1 MNLTPYLVAL
11 ALAFMAESMTEYLFA
26 SWIDWAVSKWPSF
39 GKAQPLKYV
48 AAIVGVAFAF
58 AYSLDL
64 IAAMLG
70 AIPNPAW
77 VGVLLTGLAV
87 GRGANYVHDFAKT
100 YLGLNS

>member
-11 ALAFMAESMTEYLFA
+11 ALAFMAESMTEYVFA
-26 SWIDWAVSKWPSF
+26 SWIDWLAKKHPAVKE
-39 GKAQPLKYV
+39 AQPLKYV
-48 AAIVGVAFAF
+48 ALVVGVAFAF

-70 AIPNPAW
+70 AVPNPPW
-77 VGVLLTGLAV
+77 VGVVLTGLAV

-100 YLGLNS
+100 YLGLQ

>member
-1 MNLTPYLVAL
+1 MNLQPYLVAL

-26 SWIDWAVSKWPSF
+26 NWIGWAKEKWPVVERLN
-39 GKAQPLKYV
+39 PLKYI
-48 AAIVGVAFAF
+48 AAGVGVAFAF
-58 AYSLDL
+58 VYSLDL

-70 AIPNPAW
+70 AVPNPAW
-77 VGVLLTGLAV
+77 VGIVLTGLAV

>member
-1 MNLTPYLVAL
+1 MYKRQ
-11 ALAFMAESMTEYLFA
+11 LAFMAESMTEYLFA
-26 SWIDWAVSKWPSF
+26 SWIDWAVSKWPSLE
-39 GKAQPLKYV
+39 KAQPLKYV
-48 AAIVGVAFAF
+48 AALVGVAFAF

-70 AIPNPAW
+70 AVPNPPW